1 MKNLLW
7 RPFRIGKMELRNRIA
22 MAPITAQYASKE
34 GRVTKRQKDHYEAR
48 ARGGAGLLIVEATY
62 IHPQGQAF
70 VNQLNISAEELV
82 PGLSELVQVI
92 HQHGAKAAIQ
102 LHHGGRMARSDLTG
116 MELVAP
122 SPLPKPNG
130 EVPRELTVDEI
141 VGLVALFAQAAGR
154 AKRAGFDGVE
164 IHGAHSYLVDQFLS
178 PATNKRQDAYGGD
191 VRGRARFLV
200 EIIKAIRGEVGDGYP
215 VWVRMNGKEYGVEGG
230 ATLEDAQQIAR
241 MAEEAGA
248 DAIHVSAYGPKTP
261 TNLTSPRF
269 VPAIIE
275 DLAEGV
281 KKVVS
286 VPVMAVGRI
295 TPEAGERLLAEGK
308 ADIIAIGKGLLAD
321 PELPNKVAAGKLE
334 DITPCIVCMGCRDD
348 LFLFRAGVPGIRCQ
362 VNAALGREEECRI
375 VPAAQPR
382 RVLVVGGGPG
392 GMEAAR
398 VAALRGHNV
407 TLWEGEARLGGQL
420 VQAAIPPHKDR
431 IEALTRYLQTQL
443 KKLGVKVELAKEA
456 TPSMIEEFGPEALVL
471 ATGSKPLVPEI
482 PGLHRARMAQAGDV
496 LEGKVDVGPRVAVI
510 GGEQVGCETAEF
522 LADKGKRVTVMR
534 RGPEMASTVGP
545 SLRAFFLER
554 LERKGV
560 TLLTGVKYEE
570 ATPEGLVITT
580 GDGERK
586 MIAANAIVLAAGSVP
601 DRKLYDEVKD
611 KVPEVHLVG
620 DCVEPRKIG
629 DAIAE
634 GYRAGLEI

>member
-1 MKNLLW
+1 MC
-7 RPFRIGKMELRNRIA
+7 
-22 MAPITAQYASKE
+22 
-34 GRVTKRQKDHYEAR
+34 
-48 ARGGAGLLIVEATY
+48 
-62 IHPQGQAF
+62 
-70 VNQLNISAEELV
+70 
-82 PGLSELVQVI
+82 
-92 HQHGAKAAIQ
+92 
-102 LHHGGRMARSDLTG
+102 
-116 MELVAP
+116 
-122 SPLPKPNG
+122 
-130 EVPRELTVDEI
+130 
-141 VGLVALFAQAAGR
+141 
-154 AKRAGFDGVE
+154 
-164 IHGAHSYLVDQFLS
+164 
-178 PATNKRQDAYGGD
+178 
-191 VRGRARFLV
+191 
-200 EIIKAIRGEVGDGYP
+200 IRD
-215 VWVRMNGKEYGVEGG
+215 R
-230 ATLEDAQQIAR
+230 
-241 MAEEAGA
+241 
-248 DAIHVSAYGPKTP
+248 
-261 TNLTSPRF
+261 
-269 VPAIIE
+269 
-275 DLAEGV
+275 
-281 KKVVS
+281 
-286 VPVMAVGRI
+286 
-295 TPEAGERLLAEGK
+295 GK

-321 PELPNKVAAGKLE
+321 PELPNKAAAGKLE

-348 LFLFRAGVPGIRCQ
+348 LFRAGVPGIRCQ
-362 VNAALGREEECRI
+362 VNAALGREEECQI

-398 VAALRGHNV
+398 VAALRGHSV
-407 TLWEGEARLGGQL
+407 TLWEREARLGGQL
-420 VQAAIPPHKDR
+420 VQAAVAPHKDR
-431 IEALTRYLQTQL
+431 IEALTGYLQTQL

-471 ATGSKPLVPEI
+471 ATGARPLVPEI
-482 PGLHRARMAQAGDV
+482 PGLHRARMAQAGEV

-510 GGEQVGCETAEF
+510 GGELVGCETAEF

-534 RGPEMASTVGP
+534 RGQEMASSVGP

-586 MIAANAIVLAAGSVP
+586 TIAANAIVLAAGSVS
-601 DRKLYDEVKD
+601 DRKLYDEIKG

>member
-7 RPFRIGKMELRNRIA
+7 KPFRMGQMELRNRIA

-70 VNQLNISAEELV
+70 VNQLNISSEELV
-82 PGLSELVQVI
+82 SGLSELVQVI

-241 MAEEAGA
+241 MAEEAGV

-281 KKVVS
+281 KKMVS

-348 LFLFRAGVPGIRCQ
+348 LFRAGVPGIRCQ
-362 VNAALGREEECRI
+362 VNAALGREEECQI

-398 VAALRGHNV
+398 VAALRGHSV
-407 TLWEGEARLGGQL
+407 TLWEREARLGGQL

-456 TPSMIEEFGPEALVL
+456 APSMIEEFGPEALVL
-471 ATGSKPLVPEI
+471 ATGARPLVPEI
-482 PGLHRARMAQAGDV
+482 PGLHRARMAQAGEV

-510 GGEQVGCETAEF
+510 GGELVGCETAEF

-534 RGPEMASTVGP
+534 RGQEMASSVGP

-560 TLLTGVKYEE
+560 TLLAGVKYEE

-586 MIAANAIVLAAGSVP
+586 TIAANAIVLAAGSVS
-601 DRKLYDEVKD
+601 DRKLYDEVKG

>member
-1 MKNLLW
+1 
-7 RPFRIGKMELRNRIA
+7 
-22 MAPITAQYASKE
+22 
-34 GRVTKRQKDHYEAR
+34 
-48 ARGGAGLLIVEATY
+48 
-62 IHPQGQAF
+62 
-70 VNQLNISAEELV
+70 
-82 PGLSELVQVI
+82 
-92 HQHGAKAAIQ
+92 
-102 LHHGGRMARSDLTG
+102 
-116 MELVAP
+116 
-122 SPLPKPNG
+122 
-130 EVPRELTVDEI
+130 
-141 VGLVALFAQAAGR
+141 
-154 AKRAGFDGVE
+154 VE

-200 EIIKAIRGEVGDGYP
+200 EITKAIRGELGDSYP

-230 ATLEDAQQIAR
+230 TTLEDAQQTAR
-241 MAEEAGA
+241 MAEEAGV

-275 DLAEGV
+275 DLAEGI
-281 KKVVS
+281 KKVVT

-308 ADIIAIGKGLLAD
+308 ADLIAIGKGLLAD

-334 DITPCIVCMGCRDD
+334 DVAPCIVCMGCRDD
-348 LFLFRAGVPGIRCQ
+348 LLLPDVPGIRCQ
-362 VNAALGREEECRI
+362 VNAALGREDEYQI

-407 TLWEGEARLGGQL
+407 TLWEREARLGGQL
-420 VQAAIPPHKDR
+420 VQAAVPPHKDR
-431 IEALTRYLQTQL
+431 IEALTKYLQTQL

-456 TPSMIEEFGPEALVL
+456 TTAMIEEFAPEVLVL
-471 ATGSKPLVPEI
+471 ATGARPLVPEI

-496 LEGKVDVGPRVAVI
+496 LEGKVDVGPRGAVI
-510 GGEQVGCETAEF
+510 GGELGGCETAEF
-522 LADKGKRVTVMR
+522 LADKGRRVTVMR
-534 RGPEMASTVGP
+534 RGQEMASSVGP
-545 SLRAFFLER
+545 SLRASFLER

-580 GDGERK
+580 RDGERK
-586 MIAANAIVLAAGSVP
+586 TIAANAILLAAGSVP

-634 GYRAGLEI
+634 GYRAALEI

>member
-7 RPFRIGKMELRNRIA
+7 KPFRIGQMELRNRIA
-22 MAPITAQYASKE
+22 MAPITTQYASRE
-34 GRVTKRQKDHYEAR
+34 GYVTKRLKDHYEAL
-48 ARGGAGLLIVEATY
+48 ARGGTGLLIVQATY

-82 PGLSELVQVI
+82 SGLSELVQVI

-141 VGLVALFAQAAGR
+141 GELVAIFARAAGR

-200 EIIKAIRGEVGDGYP
+200 EIIKAIRGEVGNGYP

-230 ATLEDAQQIAR
+230 ATLEDAQQTAR

-269 VPAIIE
+269 VPAVIE
-275 DLAEGV
+275 DLAEGM
-281 KKVVS
+281 KKVVT

-308 ADIIAIGKGLLAD
+308 ADLVAIGKGLLAD
-321 PELPNKVAAGKLE
+321 PELPNKVASGKLE
-334 DITPCIVCMGCRDD
+334 DIRPCIYCMACMDD
-348 LFLFRAGVPGIRCQ
+348 LRSSDVVGIRCQ
-362 VNAALGREEECRI
+362 VNAALGRELEYRI
-375 VPAAQPR
+375 VPAKQAR
-382 RVLVVGGGPG
+382 KVLVVGGGPA

-398 VAALRGHNV
+398 VASLRGHKV
-407 TLWEGEARLGGQL
+407 TLWEKGPRLGGQL
-420 VQAAIPPHKDR
+420 IQAAIPPHKDR
-431 IEALTRYLQTQL
+431 IGALTAYLQTQL
-443 KKLGVKVELAKEA
+443 KKLDVKMELGKEVTA
-456 TPSMIEEFGPEALVL
+456 AMIERFEPEAVVL
-471 ATGSKPLVPEI
+471 AVGARPLVPDI
-482 PGLHRARMAQAGDV
+482 SGLDRAHVVQAGDV
-496 LEGKVDVGPRVAVI
+496 LEGKVEVGNKVVVV
-510 GGEQVGCETAEF
+510 GGELVGCETAEF
-522 LADKGKRVTVMR
+522 LAEKGKEVTVTR
-534 RGPEMASTVGP
+534 RSPEMA
-545 SLRAFFLER
+545 L
-554 LERKGV
+554 
-560 TLLTGVKYEE
+560 
-570 ATPEGLVITT
+570 
-580 GDGERK
+580 
-586 MIAANAIVLAAGSVP
+586 
-601 DRKLYDEVKD
+601 
-611 KVPEVHLVG
+611 
-620 DCVEPRKIG
+620 
-629 DAIAE
+629 
-634 GYRAGLEI
+634 